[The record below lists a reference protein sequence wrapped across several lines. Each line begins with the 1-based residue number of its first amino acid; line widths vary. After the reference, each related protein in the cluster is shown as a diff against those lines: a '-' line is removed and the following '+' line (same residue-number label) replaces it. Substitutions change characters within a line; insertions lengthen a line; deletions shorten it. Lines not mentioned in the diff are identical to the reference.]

1 MTNVVFW
8 YLLKFY
14 NNLIFF
20 YIYTLLVK
28 EILWDFQIGLFLDIN
43 YKVVEI
49 ESTYEWYDIDEI
61 MVQFFIVCTIIQQLK
76 FWLAHDTLFLNA
88 HSNLLCKGW
97 KVIELVDMQ
106 LVLNFVHLI

>member
-8 YLLKFY
+8 YILKFY
-14 NNLIFF
+14 NILIF
-20 YIYTLLVK
+20 LLVK

-61 MVQFFIVCTIIQQLK
+61 MVQFFKVCTIIQQPK
-76 FWLAHDTLFLNA
+76 F
-88 HSNLLCKGW
+88 
-97 KVIELVDMQ
+97 
-106 LVLNFVHLI
+106 

>member
-14 NNLIFF
+14 NILIFF
-20 YIYTLLVK
+20 FIYTLLVK

-61 MVQFFIVCTIIQQLK
+61 MVQFFIVCSIIQQPK
-76 FWLAHDTLFLNA
+76 F
-88 HSNLLCKGW
+88 
-97 KVIELVDMQ
+97 
-106 LVLNFVHLI
+106 

>member
-14 NNLIFF
+14 NILIF
-20 YIYTLLVK
+20 LLVK

-61 MVQFFIVCTIIQQLK
+61 MVQFFIVCTIIQQPK
-76 FWLAHDTLFLNA
+76 F
-88 HSNLLCKGW
+88 
-97 KVIELVDMQ
+97 
-106 LVLNFVHLI
+106 